1 MPAIRRIVIG
11 CLLALAAIAV
21 ATPGVHA
28 QTLKTAF
35 VEDIGVP
42 DPDLFYAA
50 EGLLVTN
57 NVYEGLL
64 RYKPD
69 STDIEPAL
77 AESWSVSDDGL
88 QYTFKLRS
96 GVKFHDG
103 TTLSADDVIKSFDRR
118 LAVERLPSYML
129 FDIAR
134 TEAKD
139 PLTLVVTLKAPVNAF
154 HHFMASPYGPKIMS
168 GAILDANK
176 GDHAQKFLS
185 TGDAG
190 TGAYAITGWKVGQSY
205 TLSAFADYWGGAPHF
220 KKLEIKLV
228 PEAATKSL
236 QLERG
241 DLDFIIAGGL
251 PLPAINR
258 FRTNAGFQVFD
269 FPTVNKLYLV
279 VNTKKG
285 AFADADLRNTLRH
298 GIDRDRLVKTV
309 YGPAATVSNQFY
321 NYKSF
326 PAGKAL
332 YYPSYQPDRFKAAA
346 AKRPFR
352 KGLSGRC
359 RCDSRK
365 VVETDLEPPCGR
377 RPPESSIAARRCVI
391 RLI

>member
-118 LAVERLPSYML
+118 LAVEGLPSYML

-205 TLSAFADYWGGAPHF
+205 TLSAFAGYF
-220 KKLEIKLV
+220 IVLFV
-228 PEAATKSL
+228 R
-236 QLERG
+236 QLECPIFQRK
-241 DLDFIIAGGL
+241 DPDRTTFSSVYPSAGM
-251 PLPAINR
+251 P
-258 FRTNAGFQVFD
+258 
-269 FPTVNKLYLV
+269 
-279 VNTKKG
+279 
-285 AFADADLRNTLRH
+285 
-298 GIDRDRLVKTV
+298 GI
-309 YGPAATVSNQFY
+309 PATVDFVEQNLT
-321 NYKSF
+321 
-326 PAGKAL
+326 KAEC
-332 YYPSYQPDRFKAAA
+332 AA
-346 AKRPFR
+346 FQR
-352 KGLSGRC
+352 KGPRQYCLQ
-359 RCDSRK
+359 
-365 VVETDLEPPCGR
+365 
-377 RPPESSIAARRCVI
+377 
-391 RLI
+391 